1 MKLTSKAVAA
11 LMLPEGKDDHIEWDD
26 DRPGFGYR
34 LRKSGERVA
43 RSWVVQYRHAGQTRR
58 MTLDSILSAE
68 QARDQAKKILAK
80 VALDQDPAT
89 EKKRRASAD
98 KFTFAAMGEEFLMAK
113 EGTVRPRTLTEAKRY
128 LQGSY
133 FKPLHTMSV
142 DAITRRDVAARLLVI
157 GRESGSVTAARA
169 RSALSGMY
177 AWARGQGLA
186 ETNPVVG
193 TNRPKTA
200 PPRDRVLTDQE
211 LGAIWNAAGDDD
223 FGRIVRLLIATGQRR
238 SEVGGIAFTELDLEH
253 GTWTIPAARTKNGRQ
268 HTLPLSGL
276 AQGIIESVPQQ
287 IGRDHLFG
295 ARAPRGFSAWA
306 SAKDD
311 LDARLGNQFAPFVLH
326 DIRRSVATR
335 MCDLGILPHVV
346 EQVLNHRSGHRRG
359 PAGVYNRS
367 PYEREVKAA
376 MAAWDRH
383 LRALIE
389 GRDEKQRKVIP
400 IRGGE

>member
-1 MKLTSKAVAA
+1 MA
-11 LMLPEGKDDHIEWDD
+11 LG
-26 DRPGFGYR
+26 
-34 LRKSGERVA
+34 
-43 RSWVVQYRHAGQTRR
+43 
-58 MTLDSILSAE
+58 SILSAE

-113 EGTVRPRTLTEAKRY
+113 EGTVRPRTFTEAKRY

-169 RSALSGMY
+169 RSVLSGMY
-177 AWARGQGLA
+177 AWAMGQGLA

-193 TNRPKTA
+193 TNRPKTS

-211 LGAIWNAAGDDD
+211 VVAIWNAAGDDE
-223 FGRIVRLLIATGQRR
+223 FGRIVKLLILTGQRR
-238 SEVGGIAFTELDLEH
+238 TEVGGMTWNELDG

-276 AQGIIESVPQQ
+276 AQSIIESVPPQ

-295 ARAPRGFSAWA
+295 ARAPRGFCSWA
-306 SAKDD
+306 PAKDD
-311 LDARLGNQFAPFVLH
+311 LDARLGDQVRPWTLH
-326 DIRRSVATR
+326 DLRRSFATR

-346 EQVLNHRSGHRRG
+346 EQILNHHSGHRRG
-359 PAGVYNRS
+359 PAGVYNWS
-367 PYEREVKAA
+367 PYEREVRAA
-376 MAAWDRH
+376 LALWDDHIRS
-383 LRALIE
+383 IIQ
-389 GRDEKQRKVIP
+389 GGGRKVLP
-400 IRGGE
+400 MRQVP